1 MKKFLLRAFLPLL
14 IFLYTGLFPSHAAL
28 PTIAAAA
35 SAAPTTG
42 SYACILTDAYFYAEP
57 SEKHGLFLLPKTY
70 YVKLLEYGA
79 DYSKIEYLSDSA
91 HTQSLV
97 GYAKTSA
104 LTFVDYVP
112 ARPFLYYL
120 VDVKY
125 RIEDAAPNDS
135 ASLTELTVTCAYYG
149 DYPIGSELWCYILR
163 DGEFGYIPKPA
174 DLSYEQN
181 TEYADRQ
188 QGESSASESAPD
200 GNGKSSANPI
210 QIAILIAVCLL
221 IPLLAA
227 LILKPPR
234 RPPYETEE

>member
-1 MKKFLLRAFLPLL
+1 MLPLL
-14 IFLYTGLFPSHAAL
+14 IFLYTGLFPIHAAL
-28 PTIAAAA
+28 PPIAAAS
-35 SAAPTTG
+35 SAAPKTG
-42 SYACILTDAYFYAEP
+42 SYACVLTDAYFYAEP
-57 SEKHGLFLLPKTY
+57 SEKHGLFLLPQTY

-79 DYSKIEYLSDSA
+79 DYSKIEYLSDST

-97 GYAKTSA
+97 GYAKTST

-125 RIEDAAPNDS
+125 RIENATPDDS

-174 DLSYEQN
+174 TLSYEQN

-188 QGESSASESAPD
+188 KEQSSATESSPNAAENNA
-200 GNGKSSANPI
+200 ANPI

-234 RPPYETEE
+234 RPPYEKEE